1 MTTAT
6 DELRKLLDE
15 RGVEWTYADGTVSFA
30 DNGRWYHA
38 WAYNDGAMC
47 VSMGYLTPEQAIA
60 ATLGNSRAD
69 YHGYEQAAIEAWE
82 SIKAWNSRAE
92 RTCEFSIK
100 DNMNETEG
108 MGDVWIECSAC
119 NCVFDYYAD
128 EWLMKMSYCPNCGA
142 RRVGE

>member
-1 MTTAT
+1 MSTT
-6 DELRKLLDE
+6 DVLRKLLDE

-92 RTCEFSIK
+92 RTCEWELEHSGTLYDK
-100 DNMNETEG
+100 
-108 MGDVWIECSAC
+108 WRCSKC
-119 NCVFDYYAD
+119 CYLFVEPRCDQGYTDLEPN
-128 EWLMKMSYCPNCGA
+128 YCPNCGCK
-142 RRVGE
+142 VIGG